1 MSKLSLYA
9 DSLPPDAKT
18 RYMDKIE
25 SIGGLDPF
33 SSDFV
38 GEKSDVVPPVS
49 GCDLVSYLLLQTSFI
64 TSKQFKAHKSLEAY
78 NQFVSGW
85 VKDILQT
92 HIVSVDIPPLL
103 SFSSLSTAFDFAATP
118 GTLHFLFA
126 FCSRLVAARRL
137 FEYLRSR
144 SMSLLLGLFLHIPGR
159 FSEGSQSGT
168 NSLYSD
174 CAGLPLMKGREHIRA
189 L

>member
-49 GCDLVSYLLLQTSFI
+49 GCDLVSYLVSQTSFI

-85 VKDILQT
+85 VKDI
-92 HIVSVDIPPLL
+92 HRHAVSVDIPPLL
-103 SFSSLSTAFDFAATP
+103 SCSSLSTAFDFAATP
-118 GTLHFLFA
+118 GTLHCLFA
-126 FCSRLVAARRL
+126 FCSLLVAARRL

-144 SMSLLLGLFLHIPGR
+144 SMLLLLTWAFLTYTRKI
-159 FSEGSQSGT
+159 Q
-168 NSLYSD
+168 
-174 CAGLPLMKGREHIRA
+174 
-189 L
+189 

>member
-1 MSKLSLYA
+1 MQIACLQMQRLDIRIKSKA
-9 DSLPPDAKT
+9 
-18 RYMDKIE
+18 
-25 SIGGLDPF
+25 GGLDPF

-49 GCDLVSYLLLQTSFI
+49 GCDLVSYLVLQTSFI
-64 TSKQFKAHKSLEAY
+64 TSKQFKAHKFLEAY

-137 FEYLRSR
+137 FEYLINVAVTWA
-144 SMSLLLGLFLHIPGR
+144 FLTYTRKI
-159 FSEGSQSGT
+159 Q
-168 NSLYSD
+168 
-174 CAGLPLMKGREHIRA
+174 
-189 L
+189 

>member
-49 GCDLVSYLLLQTSFI
+49 GCDLVSFLVLQTSFI

-85 VKDILQT
+85 VKDIT
-92 HIVSVDIPPLL
+92 GKKCVESFRNPCVIYHINHTL
-103 SFSSLSTAFDFAATP
+103 ACDFPKITQKSHEAYD
-118 GTLHFLFA
+118 F
-126 FCSRLVAARRL
+126 V
-137 FEYLRSR
+137 
-144 SMSLLLGLFLHIPGR
+144 
-159 FSEGSQSGT
+159 
-168 NSLYSD
+168 
-174 CAGLPLMKGREHIRA
+174 
-189 L
+189 

>member
-1 MSKLSLYA
+1 
-9 DSLPPDAKT
+9 
-18 RYMDKIE
+18 MDKIE

-49 GCDLVSYLLLQTSFI
+49 GCDLVSYLASQTSFI

-85 VKDILQT
+85 VKDIQT

-126 FCSRLVAARRL
+126 FCSLLVAARRL

-144 SMSLLLGLFLHIPGR
+144 SMLLLLGLFLHIPAILVLG
-159 FSEGSQSGT
+159 
-168 NSLYSD
+168 
-174 CAGLPLMKGREHIRA
+174 
-189 L
+189 